1 MEQSTINKIN
11 ALPQTYWKYRR
22 GIAFICLAFGI
33 IYALAV
39 VIAYANWQI
48 TDFPIVLFSTVF
60 YLFLIIPI
68 IIYMTGAG
76 REDLEKIKGIIEV
89 LKK

>member
-1 MEQSTINKIN
+1 MDPQTITNN
-11 ALPQTYWKYRR
+11 LPQTYWKYRR
-22 GIAFICLAFGI
+22 GIAIGCLIAGV

-39 VIAYANWQI
+39 VIAYAKYDI
-48 TDFPIVLFSTVF
+48 KDFALVGFSTVF
-60 YLFLIIPI
+60 YIFLIIPVV
-68 IIYMTGAG
+68 IYMTGSN